1 MVGLQRSNVHSLV
14 ALAAV
19 TAFAAALM
27 APHLPCH
34 WLALAVIVNHYFW
47 TMRSAPFLLIAL
59 MPCVTSHAGE
69 SMAVTAAVLML
80 TCSYTLY
87 FAAFEMVYERPRV
100 VCQVAASAATS
111 AAASINPMCP
121 DSVDAVDTI

>member
-1 MVGLQRSNVHSLV
+1 MVGLQRSNVHSIA

-34 WLALAVIVNHYFW
+34 WLALAVIALHYFW
-47 TMRSAPFLLIAL
+47 PMRSAPFLLIAL

-69 SMAVTAAVLML
+69 SMAVTASVLMM
-80 TCSYTLY
+80 TCSYVLY

-100 VCQVAASAATS
+100 VCQVAASATS
-111 AAASINPMCP
+111 AAASTNPMCLDREP
-121 DSVDAVDTI
+121 AASTI